1 MKSPKNTENEA
12 IALNYLGKTFIKIPR
27 SIMERLSSVRL
38 AERQMA
44 QLHLCLFG
52 VCYHTDGYVMLDNC
66 KVSCRRG
73 EYIGSQLQLARIAG
87 ISLGSVSRLINKME
101 KLQLISVSRMRG
113 GSRIQVKG
121 YDVFTRIPES
131 KETPRNAP
139 ATDAAAQMAEAEKN
153 MGGRSMQNPTN
164 QPDK

>member
-1 MKSPKNTENEA
+1 MECYKNTENED
-12 IALNYLGKTFIKIPR
+12 IALDYLGKFFIKIPR
-27 SIMERLSSVRL
+27 SMMDRLDSVRL
-38 AERQMA
+38 VERQMA
-44 QLHLCLFG
+44 RLHLYLFG
-52 VCYHTDGYVMLDNC
+52 LCYHTDGYVMLNNR

-73 EYIGSQLQLARIAG
+73 EYVGTQLQLANITG
-87 ISLGSVSRLINKME
+87 IRPGSLSRLIDKLVR
-101 KLQLISVSRMRG
+101 LQLISVAHIPG

-139 ATDAAAQMAEAEKN
+139 ATNAAAQMAEAEKK

-164 QPDK
+164 QPD